1 MSTLI
6 VTGSPREGMYSD
18 RMGEMYRKITKNE
31 KLFWKKDL
39 RRFNIWNYG
48 NVIHIKLL

>member
-18 RMGEMYRKITKNE
+18 RMGEMYRKITDG
-31 KLFWKKDL
+31 KLYHL
-39 RRFNIWNYG
+39 RDYKIGPW
-48 NVIHIKLL
+48 HACD

>member
-18 RMGEMYRKITKNE
+18 RIGDILCSISGGKLVHLREKKIGPCHACEYCNE
-31 KLFWKKDL
+31 I
-39 RRFNIWNYG
+39 NIG
-48 NVIHIKLL
+48 